1 MLLPPKD
8 WKYRCG
14 PSDLATFEY
23 VKWVFDLPF
32 EIHFIFLS
40 QQFSNPHSG
49 DIKTLLTY
57 SVMFLFK
64 AYVVILC
71 LNSFLLEMKITCF
84 EFLRPFLSFISS
96 SMCESSST
104 FITLFPSALTGGL
117 VHRMLLLAVLALPF
131 PFTVIPKGEAA
142 YVTHACSHS
151 TVVSQKSRVRF
162 VASPTAQYRDL
173 YFQAPCACANV

>member
-1 MLLPPKD
+1 M
-8 WKYRCG
+8 
-14 PSDLATFEY
+14 
-23 VKWVFDLPF
+23 V
-32 EIHFIFLS
+32 
-40 QQFSNPHSG
+40 

-142 YVTHACSHS
+142 SVTHACSHS
-151 TVVSQKSRVRF
+151 TVVSKKSRVHF
-162 VASPTAQYRDL
+162 VACPYCTVPWPVLPGSMY
-173 YFQAPCACANV
+173 ACVNVWVLLIFLSLLLRQWIFPEHFFCLASIPL